1 MGVFF
6 FKEGAPQQVKKGRLA
21 GTALTQMTDHQAF

>member
-6 FKEGAPQQVKKGRLA
+6 FKEGAPQQVKKLA
-21 GTALTQMTDHQAF
+21 GTALTQMTDHQAL